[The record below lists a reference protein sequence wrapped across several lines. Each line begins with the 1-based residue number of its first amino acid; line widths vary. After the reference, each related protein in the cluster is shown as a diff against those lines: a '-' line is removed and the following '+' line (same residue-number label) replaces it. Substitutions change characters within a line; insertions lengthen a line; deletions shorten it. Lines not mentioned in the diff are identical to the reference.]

1 MLAAMMAG
9 GQAAQKK
16 EAPASGPSAEE
27 ENEDVGAALDAPVEE
42 DVVLR
47 VDERDGAMDKRTRQ
61 NSHSTGQADD
71 VSQQDTLAEEESQ
84 RHGDAAI
91 KK

>member
-27 ENEDVGAALDAPVEE
+27 ENEDVEAALDAPVEE
-42 DVVLR
+42 DVVLQ
-47 VDERDGAMDKRTRQ
+47 VHERDDAAEKRTRQ

-71 VSQQDTLAEEESQ
+71 VSQQDTLAEEDSP
-84 RHGDAAI
+84 RHSGAAI